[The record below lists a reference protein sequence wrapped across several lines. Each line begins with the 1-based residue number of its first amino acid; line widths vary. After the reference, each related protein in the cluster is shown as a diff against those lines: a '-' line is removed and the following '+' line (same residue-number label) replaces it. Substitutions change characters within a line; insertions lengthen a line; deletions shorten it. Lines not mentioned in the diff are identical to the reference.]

1 VLIVRFLRI
10 DAPLLIASLPR
21 TSHGAA
27 ALQGGILT
35 RSHSLRSLALRLP
48 GSPLQ
53 VCRAMRLIGA
63 RSITPRR
70 KERTMKKRTHHVL
83 TTVLENLP
91 AIITALATL
100 VTAIAALVE
109 KLN

>member
-1 VLIVRFLRI
+1 PVRTPCGRLRCGFRV
-10 DAPLLIASLPR
+10 PPCTPTLS
-21 TSHGAA
+21 
-27 ALQGGILT
+27 
-35 RSHSLRSLALRLP
+35 
-48 GSPLQ
+48 
-53 VCRAMRLIGA
+53 AMRLIGA

-70 KERTMKKRTHHVL
+70 KERTMKKRTHQAL